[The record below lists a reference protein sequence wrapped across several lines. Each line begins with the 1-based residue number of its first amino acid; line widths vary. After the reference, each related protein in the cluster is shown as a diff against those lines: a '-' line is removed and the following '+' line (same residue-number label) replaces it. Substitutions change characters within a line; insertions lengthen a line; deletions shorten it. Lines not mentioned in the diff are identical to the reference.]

1 MAKKILFTFELEPG
15 MITADDVYR
24 PNGTLLIPKHTTLNE
39 LMIAKLPL
47 YNIIELPILDGP
59 IEKPHIDMDKLIE
72 LAKKDAAA
80 KQKTAEVN
88 SYAQKVKS
96 SEEFQGFNHTYNSV
110 INMVNDDVH
119 KYLAGEA
126 VLDTNKLIDS
136 TLSLLKGSSI
146 HIFDMLHN
154 IQVNE
159 DSVFMHSVNVALIAV
174 TIGKWVSLPESD
186 IRNLALAGLLHDIGK
201 TTISND
207 LLNKPGK
214 LTDEEFAII
223 KSHPKKGYDLIRNS
237 TLDVSI
243 KEACLLHHERC
254 DGSGYPFALSSNK
267 ISPYAKIIAIANVYD
282 AMTSPRSYRP
292 ALCPFKAIQIFE
304 SDGLYKY
311 DPKFIMTF
319 LENIGASYLNNKV
332 LLNDGRTGEIV
343 MLNKLS
349 LSKPMI
355 KCEDEFIDLS
365 KHPELSIES
374 II

>member
-15 MITADDVYR
+15 MITADDIFR
-24 PNGTLLIPKHTTLNE
+24 PNGTLLIPKHTTLND

-47 YNIIELPILDGP
+47 YNIIEVAILDGP
-59 IEKPHIDMDKLIE
+59 IEKTHIDMDKIVE
-72 LAKKDAAA
+72 QAKKNSAA
-80 KQKTAEVN
+80 KQMPTEVS

-96 SEEFQGFNHTYNSV
+96 SEEFKSFHTSYYS
-110 INMVNDDVH
+110 IISMIDSDICDFI
-119 KYLAGEA
+119 AGKAE
-126 VLDTNKLIDS
+126 LDTEKLIDS
-136 TLSLLKGSSI
+136 TLSLLQGSSI

-154 IQVNE
+154 IQVLE
-159 DSVFMHSVNVALIAV
+159 DSVFMHSINVALIAV
-174 TIGKWVSLPESD
+174 TIGKWVALPEND

-201 TTISND
+201 TTIPD
-207 LLNKPGK
+207 ELLNKPGK
-214 LTDEEFAII
+214 LTDEEFDII
-223 KSHPKKGYDLIRNS
+223 RSHPKRGYDLIREAK
-237 TLDVSI
+237 LDVRI

-267 ISPYAKIIAIANVYD
+267 ISPYAKIIAIADVYD

-319 LENIGASYLNNKV
+319 LEHIGAAYLNNKV

-343 MLNKLS
+343 MLNKLT

-355 KCEDEFIDLS
+355 KCENEFIDLS
-365 KHPELSIES
+365 RHPELSIES